1 MIEQIKQP
9 VQKNR
14 TKTNLATFQNKWYK
28 PGSPIK
34 LALWYVASFV
44 IFQNALFP
52 FYGLKRSLLRLFG
65 AKVGQGVLIK
75 PNVNIKYP
83 WLLQLGNH
91 IWIGEGVWIDNLGLT
106 IICDNVCLS
115 QGCYLVTGNHN
126 YKKAGFDLLIN
137 KIVLEE
143 GVWIG
148 AKAIVCPGVTC
159 HSHSVLTLGSVATH
173 NLEPYSI
180 NQGNPAMKVKVR
192 DIEIL

>member
-75 PNVNIKYP
+75 PNVNIK
-83 WLLQLGNH
+83 
-91 IWIGEGVWIDNLGLT
+91 
-106 IICDNVCLS
+106 
-115 QGCYLVTGNHN
+115 
-126 YKKAGFDLLIN
+126 
-137 KIVLEE
+137 
-143 GVWIG
+143 
-148 AKAIVCPGVTC
+148 
-159 HSHSVLTLGSVATH
+159 
-173 NLEPYSI
+173 
-180 NQGNPAMKVKVR
+180 
-192 DIEIL
+192 